1 MHAWNQARIKG
12 ARSHV
17 WALERRKQV
26 KISTV
31 GAHGNHAVLIVFAFL
46 QAENSTMRWPKPTK
60 GTYARQHFAVLPP
73 TTSIL
78 SN

>member
-12 ARSHV
+12 ARSHAHV

-31 GAHGNHAVLIVFAFL
+31 GAHGNHAVLIGFAFL
-46 QAENSTMRWPKPTK
+46 QAENSTMRWPKPPK
-60 GTYARQHFAVLPP
+60 GTISRFCPP
-73 TTSIL
+73 CTTSIL